1 MIILPLNEIRGDI
14 RKNPEAVSNFCF
26 ITFNFIQIV
35 KLLNIASNKAL
46 EAVYYNMHGC
56 EFNDFVKLPNNGQMS
71 KDLRDFLNKD
81 PYVDKFL
88 KGFEQ
93 KEELILQN

>member
-1 MIILPLNEIRGDI
+1 
-14 RKNPEAVSNFCF
+14 
-26 ITFNFIQIV
+26 
-35 KLLNIASNKAL
+35 
-46 EAVYYNMHGC
+46 MHGC

-93 KEELILQN
+93 KEELIL